1 MLANTA
7 NGSPASISQRGVH
20 HLQHNHPPLLDDS
33 QKSEVFV
40 SNGSSPAEAMNCLK
54 NKCPNHHHQYR
65 HRCVSVTS
73 QATLLT
79 TVSKNDVLNSS
90 QSRIDQLLASATNGD
105 SAPLPTTK
113 FYRREERSA
122 LGSIA
127 EKLRRGTRKIMLFTT
142 TGSTS
147 PSSSSPGHVSREP
160 TTVIAATTRQRPP
173 KLRKDNSIDSAHT
186 NTISNSSLQ
195 EVDAEEFDSAE
206 LAKYMGVVNN
216 EINTLKCS
224 AGCIVP
230 VLTSSANEGDSN
242 PP

>member
-1 MLANTA
+1 MLAAATA
-7 NGSPASISQRGVH
+7 PVAIHRSGAH
-20 HLQHNHPPLLDDS
+20 LLQHNPPLLDDS

-40 SNGSSPAEAMNCLK
+40 SNGSTPAEAMSCLK
-54 NKCPNHHHQYR
+54 SKCPNHHHQYR

-90 QSRIDQLLASATNGD
+90 QSRIDQLISNGD
-105 SAPLPTTK
+105 GDLGVTTTK

-147 PSSSSPGHVSREP
+147 PSSSSPGHISKEH
-160 TTVIAATTRQRPP
+160 TTVIAAKPRVP
-173 KLRKDNSIDSAHT
+173 KLQKDNSIDSAHT

-216 EINTLKCS
+216 EINTLKCNS
-224 AGCIVP
+224 SVNLP
-230 VLTSSANEGDSN
+230 VSCSTGEVDDN